1 MKNQKKILVII
12 FMSLLVFFTVTLKA
26 DSGWDGSYDS
36 GGSSSWNSGSSWSG
50 SSGGGSYSGTS
61 NPVVSII
68 IIIVFVYIVYKSM
81 VNDKNKK
88 QVKSNISFKVSPLK
102 IEVIKEILPDFD
114 KNEFRQSSYSIYKN
128 IQEAWMNFDYE
139 TLKQNTTNE
148 LYNTYRSELLALKAK
163 KQKNII
169 KDFELLD
176 FEIVDMEKGVESV
189 SLKVRALIKCHD
201 YVINSK
207 EEVVRGTSKRKI
219 IYNYEMTFTK
229 GLNKND
235 NKCPNCNAPLE
246 NVSSSTCPYCNSTVI
261 STNHD
266 WVLSKKQVIS
276 QEME

>member
-88 QVKSNISFKVSPLK
+88 QVKSNISFKESPLK

-114 KNEFRQSSYSIYKN
+114 KN
-128 IQEAWMNFDYE
+128 
-139 TLKQNTTNE
+139 
-148 LYNTYRSELLALKAK
+148 
-163 KQKNII
+163 
-169 KDFELLD
+169 
-176 FEIVDMEKGVESV
+176 
-189 SLKVRALIKCHD
+189 
-201 YVINSK
+201 
-207 EEVVRGTSKRKI
+207 
-219 IYNYEMTFTK
+219 
-229 GLNKND
+229 
-235 NKCPNCNAPLE
+235 
-246 NVSSSTCPYCNSTVI
+246 
-261 STNHD
+261 
-266 WVLSKKQVIS
+266 
-276 QEME
+276 